1 MLYSEFVEGT
11 GCKDTEYNHKI
22 YKRLEL
28 MYMADDSITK
38 QEIYEYGKKLVDN
51 SKTPAEIEFENN
63 IKSQIADFKKAI
75 DDYRAD
81 IKRYEFYLGAETDTT
96 WIKQWKDNIKWR
108 KHEIAY
114 FREKIRSLKWV
125 LGT

>member
-1 MLYSEFVEGT
+1 MMYSEFVAGT
-11 GCKDTEYNHKI
+11 GCKDTEYNYKI

-51 SKTPAEIEFENN
+51 SKTPREIEFENN
-63 IKSQIADFKKAI
+63 IKSQIAEIKETIKI
-75 DDYRAD
+75 YRED
-81 IKRYEFYLGAETDTT
+81 IKRYEFYLGTETDKSWAKSYRESIRTM
-96 WIKQWKDNIKWR
+96 

-114 FREKIRSLKWV
+114 CNERIRSLKWV
-125 LGT
+125 LGC

>member
-51 SKTPAEIEFENN
+51 SKTPAEIEFENS
-63 IKSQIADFKKAI
+63 IKSQIADFKRAI
-75 DDYRAD
+75 KDYRDD
-81 IKRYEFYLGAETDTT
+81 IKRYEEFLVGETDKE
-96 WIKQWKDNIKWR
+96 WIKSCRANIKFR

-114 FREKIRSLKWV
+114 FNEKIRSLKWV
-125 LGT
+125 LGC